1 MSSIRNIGKSL
12 DDQFANHNFLPQK
25 LGIEDLS
32 MGLKQ
37 FIESQNLNLIM
48 ENGLSKRVPVIY
60 VAQELWAERKMNWK
74 EMRSE
79 NGEELARPFIAL
91 IRTGV
96 KRGMA
101 PNKFTIPNKKTFTF
115 VKVPSFDGTLKRYDL
130 YKIPQPTYID
140 VEFDIKFVGHYM
152 EDVDDYYE
160 MMLSKA
166 YSNGQGYIKVNGYY
180 IPVKM
185 GEPADESSVDDMHS
199 ERIYQISVPVTILGK
214 IVDPTDFEK
223 VNTIKKISI
232 KISEG

>member
-25 LGIEDLS
+25 IGIEDLS

-96 KRGMA
+96 KRGTA
-101 PNKFTIPNKKTFTF
+101 PNKFTIPNKKAFTF
-115 VKVPSFDGTLKRYDL
+115 VKVPSFDGTLKGYDL
-130 YKIPQPTYID
+130 YKIPQPAWVD
-140 VEFDIKFVGHYM
+140 VEFDVKFVGHYM

-160 MMLSKA
+160 MMLDRA
-166 YSNGQGYIKVNGYY
+166 YSNGQGYIKVNGHY
-180 IPVKM
+180 IALKM
-185 GEPADESSVDDMHS
+185 GEPVDESSVDDMHS

-232 KISEG
+232 KISEK